1 MINILI
7 VDDHSIVRR
16 GLMEIIRETLDLDVR
31 FDEAASGQE
40 AILKTQ
46 QNPYDIVLL
55 DISMPGRN
63 GLDALKAIKSGK
75 PDLPVLI
82 ISMYPEEQFAIR
94 SFRSGASG
102 YLTKESAPDELKG
115 AILKLLRGG
124 KYISTSTSE
133 MLLEEMR
140 RSENNGNSKEQILS
154 NREYQVSCMIA
165 SGMSLKDISHELNL
179 SEKTISTYRTRILE
193 KLNIKSNAQLVSYA
207 IKEGMINH
215 L

>member
-16 GLMEIIRETLDLDVR
+16 GLIEIIRETLDLDVS

-46 QNPYDIVLL
+46 QNSYDIVLL
-55 DISMPGRN
+55 DITMPGRN
-63 GLDALKAIKSGK
+63 GLDALKVIKAEK
-75 PDLPVLI
+75 PNLPVLI
-82 ISMYPEEQFAIR
+82 ISMYPDEQFAIR

-115 AILKLLRGG
+115 AIIKLLRGG
-124 KYISTSTSE
+124 KYVSSATSE
-133 MLLEEMR
+133 ILLEEMR
-140 RSENNGNSKEQILS
+140 RVENNGNNKEQVLS
-154 NREYQVSCMIA
+154 NREHQVSCMIA

-207 IKEGMINH
+207 IKTGMITN